1 MIDGRLQ
8 SRAFEFDDIDLK
20 TVKKIDIFSKEDTR
34 TYFGRKV
41 KSTL

>member
-8 SRAFEFDDIDLK
+8 SRAFEFDDIDLE
-20 TVKKIDIFSKEDTR
+20 TVKKIDIFSKEDAQ